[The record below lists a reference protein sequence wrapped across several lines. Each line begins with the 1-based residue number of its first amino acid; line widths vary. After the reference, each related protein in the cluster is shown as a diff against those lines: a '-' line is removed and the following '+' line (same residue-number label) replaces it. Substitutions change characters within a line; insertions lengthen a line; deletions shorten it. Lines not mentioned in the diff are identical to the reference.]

1 MESNYIIAICTSE
14 QNQQKIKDAIS
25 AILAV
30 NENYPRSIVDYTA
43 LVIDNYVFTSTVESI
58 NSGKIKCDVY
68 IGGCQS
74 RLHLNNIEMNQGNR
88 LVTLLLAGELDPLD
102 FDAVLFS
109 SALLRRISGEL
120 KLYSPLGV
128 LYASLRCPMSNM
140 PSHRYDFQVNSSYDV
155 IVLKKTTTS
164 KQLATAQ
171 DVIEEW
177 TARNS
182 KR

>member
-1 MESNYIIAICTSE
+1 MS
-14 QNQQKIKDAIS
+14 
-25 AILAV
+25 
-30 NENYPRSIVDYTA
+30 
-43 LVIDNYVFTSTVESI
+43 
-58 NSGKIKCDVY
+58 
-68 IGGCQS
+68 
-74 RLHLNNIEMNQGNR
+74 QGNR

-102 FDAVLFS
+102 SDAVSFS

-120 KLYSPLGV
+120 KLYSSLGV
-128 LYASLRCPMSNM
+128 LYASLRCPISNIL
-140 PSHRYDFQVNSSYDV
+140 SHRYDFQVNSSYDV

-164 KQLATAQ
+164 KQLGTAQ